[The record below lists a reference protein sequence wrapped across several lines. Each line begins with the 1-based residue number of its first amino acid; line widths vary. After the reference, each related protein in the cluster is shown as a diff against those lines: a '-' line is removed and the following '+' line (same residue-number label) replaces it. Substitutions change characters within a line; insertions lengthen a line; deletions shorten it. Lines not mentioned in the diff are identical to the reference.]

1 MVNDSNAEGP
11 IERMVHLARGG
22 IELGD
27 VASLT
32 TQDKVRILQFGMAQ
46 MQVGHNERAA
56 RVLEGLVAL
65 DGRNPLYRQYFGLAL
80 ERMGEH
86 NAALLQ
92 YTANV
97 EGLKTLD
104 DPARL
109 TTGLLLRARLNA
121 QRGAMKA
128 AAEDLSSIKAQGLAL
143 DAKLSQEMEMLERA
157 VSQEA
162 S

>member
-1 MVNDSNAEGP
+1 MVE
-11 IERMVHLARGG
+11 LAGG
-22 IELGD
+22 DLNLGD
-27 VASLT
+27 LIDLT
-32 TQDKVRILQFGMAQ
+32 TQDKVRILKFGMAQ

-80 ERMGEH
+80 ERIGEH
-86 NAALLQ
+86 NAALQQ
-92 YTANV
+92 YTANI

-121 QRGAMKA
+121 QCGALDA
-128 AAEDLSSIKAQGLAL
+128 AAEDLSTIKAQGSTLDPQLA
-143 DAKLSQEMEMLERA
+143 QEVEMLERA
-157 VSQEA
+157 LSSEA